1 MASPT
6 PETHDMEGLRAA
18 RWQTASYGF
27 TGDDT
32 RRMEDRFRRPYRL
45 RVIMRQAACR
55 HDIDYT
61 MRTAPVLYSP
71 DHERALRIEDGGMKV
86 RYELL
91 DMDGAAAS
99 CVLDWT
105 RYRFPVE
112 TDLINRIV
120 NAWLLKGKIP
130 SLDPSGGQTRRTMP
144 SPTKQVSEPY

>member
-18 RWQTASYGF
+18 RWQIASYGF

-45 RVIMRQAACR
+45 RVIMRQTACR

-61 MRTAPVLYSP
+61 DRTAPTLYSL
-71 DHERALRIEDGGMKV
+71 DHERALLIEDGGMEV

-91 DMDGAAAS
+91 DVDGAAAS
-99 CVLDWT
+99 CVLD
-105 RYRFPVE
+105 RAKYRFPVE
-112 TDLINRIV
+112 TDLLNRIV
-120 NAWLLKGKIP
+120 NAWLLKGEIP
-130 SLDPSGGQTRRTMP
+130 SLDPAGGQTRRTVSSSTKRVPKP
-144 SPTKQVSEPY
+144 S